1 MSAFVDA
8 VLAEARFHKE
18 RLPIRP
24 KTLYL
29 GGGTPTA
36 LGEAH
41 LERLLT
47 GLTRLFEPSGLVEFC
62 IEANPRTVTSSKA
75 TMMRAVGVSRVSLG
89 VQAWD
94 ESTLVTLGRDHS
106 PREAEETFYELRAAG
121 FPSLNIDL
129 MFSIPGQSG
138 EAWIASLE
146 KTIALRPDHVSVYN
160 LNYEEDTPFFD
171 RLTQGSYRE
180 DPERD
185 ARYFFAALDRLGE
198 AGFAHYEISNYAAPG
213 HRSAHNESYWRG
225 EDYLGLGPSAF
236 STHDSLRWQNVCDT
250 SRYIELA
257 SSGQATAFGAES
269 ITPAMRRIER
279 FGMELRTDRGLP
291 VGQVEAENRRTLETL
306 AHEGL
311 LEFDD
316 SYVRLTRSGKPLVDS
331 IAIALL
337 G

>member
-1 MSAFVDA
+1 M
-8 VLAEARFHKE
+8 
-18 RLPIRP
+18 
-24 KTLYL
+24 YL

-47 GLTRLFEPSGLVEFC
+47 GLLAVFEPSDLVEFC
-62 IEANPRTVTSSKA
+62 VEANPRTVTPAKA
-75 TMMRAVGVSRVSLG
+75 AMMRSLGVSRMSLG

-94 ESTLVTLGRDHS
+94 ESTLATLGRDHS
-106 PREAEETFYELRAAG
+106 PGEAEETFHELRAAG

-129 MFSIPGQSG
+129 MFSIPGQSC

-160 LNYEEDTPFFD
+160 LNYEEDTQFFD
-171 RLTQGSYRE
+171 RLTQGRYRE

-185 ARYFFAALDRLGE
+185 ARYFFAALDRLGG
-198 AGFAHYEISNYAAPG
+198 AGFEHYEISNYAVPG

-236 STHDSLRWQNVCDT
+236 STHDSMRWQNVCDT
-250 SRYIELA
+250 NRYIELA
-257 SSGQATAFGAES
+257 SSGRATALSAET
-269 ITPAMRRIER
+269 ITAAMRRVER
-279 FGMELRTDRGLP
+279 FGMELRTDRGLS
-291 VGQVEAENRRTLETL
+291 VDQVEAANRRTLETL

-316 SYVRLTRSGKPLVDS
+316 SFVRLTRSGKPLVDS